1 MVSESADFLAQRLV
15 NAGEKTV
22 SFFEALIP
30 DQWGKTVY
38 SEGSCWTVQQVLAH
52 FVATEVSIVRL
63 IQNILGGGAGAPEDF
78 NIDAYNERKVSELQG
93 MPPEKL
99 LAEFK
104 GCRASTI
111 SLVEGLSPVD
121 LARQG
126 RHPWLGV
133 TEVGEIIKL
142 LSLHTQI
149 HQRDIRKL
157 LG

>member
-1 MVSESADFLAQRLV
+1 
-15 NAGEKTV
+15 
-22 SFFEALIP
+22 
-30 DQWGKTVY
+30 
-38 SEGSCWTVQQVLAH
+38 
-52 FVATEVSIVRL
+52 VRL
-63 IQNILGGGAGAPEDF
+63 IQNILGGGDGAPEGF
-78 NIDAYNERKVSELQG
+78 NIDAYNERKVSVLQG
-93 MPPEKL
+93 MPPERL

-111 SLVEGLSPVD
+111 SLVARLAPED
-121 LARQG
+121 LARRG

-149 HQRDIRKL
+149 HQRDIRKI